1 MEVNKHMK
9 QKDFYEKMSDWKK
22 QYELK
27 EDKIQTGR
35 FNEYEK
41 RREVQHWQQIV
52 YLQELPFWSLR
63 TKLLCSHIK
72 ER

>member
-9 QKDFYEKMSDWKK
+9 QKEFYEKMSDWKK

-41 RREVQHWQQIV
+41 RREAQQKENQRQNQYSKIV
-52 YLQELPFWSLR
+52 GE
-63 TKLLCSHIK
+63 KMNE